1 MTVSY
6 NAAVSSVSAFTFFRL
21 LLRWRGSIWKSILY
35 ELLLWIGLYYVVFV
49 IYRYVLTHD
58 AQGKFERVATYCNE
72 NLVYIPLTFMLGFF
86 VSIIVDRWRQ
96 TFNNMG
102 WIENLALILA
112 NLLRNDSEEARQMR
126 RDVIRYSVLSQI
138 LVFRDVSLR
147 VRRRFPNMESIVNAG
162 FLHENELK
170 DLEEIKIAYNKY
182 WAPIHWAMNVCVK
195 ALQNKYLESPYAMI
209 VVQNEIR
216 AFRTALALLCNFDW
230 VPVPIAYPQVVF
242 LAVRSYF
249 AICLVSRQFVLGEEP
264 MFHSV
269 IDLYVPFMTILE
281 FIFIVGWMKVAEA
294 LLNPLGE
301 DDDDFECNFLIDK
314 NIATGLMIVD
324 DQYGACPKLAPD
336 RFADPDFNPIYSE
349 DSQLHGADG
358 VLVGSAEG
366 YHFDDGENVKMV
378 AIKPED
384 LHSHESTPKF
394 LRRLSLALTSR
405 SRSNSEP
412 VHDDLD
418 KDSADLGHKLSVPN
432 ITLEAVTEETSD
444 KSTPTASTVEVT
456 DEDDARTN
464 GQAENKNK

>member
-49 IYRYVLTHD
+49 IYRYVLSHE

-102 WIENLALILA
+102 WIENLALTLA
-112 NLLRNDSEEARQMR
+112 NLLRHDSDEARQMR

-162 FLHENELK
+162 FLHDNELK

-195 ALQNKYLESPYAMI
+195 ALKNQYLESPYAMI

-264 MFHSV
+264 MFRGV

-366 YHFDDGENVKMV
+366 YHFDDEENVKMV
-378 AIKPED
+378 ALKPED
-384 LHSHESTPKF
+384 IHSHESTPRF
-394 LRRLSLALTSR
+394 LRRLSDALTSR
-405 SRSNSEP
+405 SRSTSEP
-412 VHDDLD
+412 FHEELE
-418 KDSADLGHKLSVPN
+418 KESADFGHKFSVPN
-432 ITLEAVTEETSD
+432 INLEIVSEETSN
-444 KSTPTASTVEVT
+444 KSTPTASTVVIT
-456 DEDDARTN
+456 DGEDARVN
-464 GQAENKNK
+464 DQAETRNK